1 MSFTAIV
8 SATSG
13 TPTGTVHLL
22 QWMANRKRQIA
33 ASTIDGA
40 RSGLHHS
47 TVIEGSAKITASY
60 NPSPNFLATPA
71 RRSPSESST
80 ARKSSTHRRPRPS
93 GAPSSLA
100 LTFNQPLSGVTAQD
114 TLNYELLGP
123 GNRRITVT
131 GAVSVYGPVGDTV
144 VLSLAQRLV
153 PNVTYTLIVNGVG
166 TVAIANT
173 TDGFPLDGEKNRA
186 SGERHVIAIRPRSEF
201 VLRRA
206 EPRASRNQSPN
217 DAVPRKTRWERGPGG
232 FFMD

>member
-13 TPTGTVHLL
+13 TPTGTVTFFVDG
-22 QWMANRKRQIA
+22 KSETSIA
-33 ASTIDGA
+33 LSTIDGVQEA
-40 RSGLHHS
+40 VFTTS
-47 TVIEGSAKITASY
+47 TLPQGSHKITANY
-60 NPSPNFLATPA
+60 NPSPNFLATPSA
-71 RRSPSESST
+71 TVTEQILDGPQIL
-80 ARKSSTHRRPRPS
+80 AAQAAAPS

-131 GAVSVYGPVGDTV
+131 GAVSYASSSGDTV

-166 TVAIANT
+166 TVALAN
-173 TDGFPLDGEKNRA
+173 TDGFPLDGEKTGIAGSSAVITITA
-186 SGERHVIAIRPRSEF
+186 S
-201 VLRRA
+201 
-206 EPRASRNQSPN
+206 
-217 DAVPRKTRWERGPGG
+217 K
-232 FFMD
+232 